1 MKEIITEYLDDNY
14 RMTLSS
20 YVSYM
25 LEDKEQKINV
35 RTKEVL
41 VILMEVFAVSED
53 EVNEIFDAWADTKQ
67 IIINNRIADIRYK
80 LYEKTGVELQL
91 TPADINKLIE
101 EEENRLTEGLNN
113 LDNEAR
119 IPIP

>member
-1 MKEIITEYLDDNY
+1 MKEIITDYLNDNY

-20 YVSYM
+20 YVSFM
-25 LEDKEQKINV
+25 IEDKEQKINV
-35 RTKEVL
+35 SSKEVI
-41 VILMEVFAVSED
+41 VILMEIFAVSED

-67 IIINNRIADIRYK
+67 TILNNKIADLRYM

-91 TPADINKLIE
+91 TPADLNKLIE
-101 EEENRLTEGLNN
+101 EEENRLIEGLNN
-113 LDNEAR
+113 LDNELR